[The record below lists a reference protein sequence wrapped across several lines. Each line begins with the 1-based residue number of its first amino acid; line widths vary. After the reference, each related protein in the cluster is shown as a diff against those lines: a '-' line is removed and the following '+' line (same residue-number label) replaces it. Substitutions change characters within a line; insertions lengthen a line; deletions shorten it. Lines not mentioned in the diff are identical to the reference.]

1 MFVRR
6 VGKYIRK
13 ARKQCG
19 MTMEEAA
26 FQAGISYETLSRIER
41 SETDTY
47 HATINRLILALK
59 IDVQD
64 FHASINDGHNNFDEQ
79 LDR

>member
-1 MFVRR
+1 MRR

-26 FQAGISYETLSRIER
+26 FQAGISYLELSVLKRIR
-41 SETDTY
+41 
-47 HATINRLILALK
+47 IILLLI
-59 IDVQD
+59 V
-64 FHASINDGHNNFDEQ
+64 
-79 LDR
+79 